1 MWSMVGHVENDWSCG
16 AVRVIGTGRAGYM
29 QLEYTAVLHSVIQ
42 H

>member
-1 MWSMVGHVENDWSCG
+1 MENDWSCG
-16 AVRVIGTGRAGYM
+16 AVRIIGTGRAGYM